1 MVNEWDKDEADSL
14 KGRLSATELMNIVQ
28 ASKGNGILT
37 GMDVTADSPAS
48 MNVDIAAG
56 TFIANNVY
64 RSYGG
69 GSQAITAADGS
80 NDRYDILS
88 GKSDGTVTYTQGT
101 AAATPLVPDL
111 PADEILI
118 AVIYVAAGVSVIN
131 QADICECGL
140 CPVLPVDGDTK
151 MQDALDMNSHRIN
164 NVTDPS
170 ADQDAAT
177 KKYVDDAD
185 TAQDAERDRM
195 HSLEDDQSD
204 ITHYKGTHA
213 GTPDTYKTICDLSGG
228 APYNLLTGVAYGGS
242 MTRIR
247 ITVDGTA
254 TTYTGLDASEAECGQ
269 EAGDKITVISFP
281 PIQATTSLKLE
292 LYRDSSSYNVA
303 YSVWVKSG

>member
-28 ASKGNGILT
+28 TTKGNGVLT
-37 GMDVTADSPAS
+37 GMDVTEDSPAS

-88 GKSDGTVTYTQGT
+88 GKSDGTVTYTAGT

-118 AVIYVAAGVSVIN
+118 AVIYVATGVSVIN
-131 QADICECGL
+131 QADICESGL

-151 MQDALDMNSHRIN
+151 MQDALDMNSHQIN
-164 NVTDPS
+164 NVTDPT
-170 ADQDAAT
+170 AAQDAAT
-177 KKYVDDAD
+177 KNYVDVRLPSGLIVMWHGAI
-185 TAQDAERDRM
+185 ANIP
-195 HSLEDDQSD
+195 SGWL
-204 ITHYKGTHA
+204 
-213 GTPDTYKTICDLSGG
+213 ICDGNNSTPNLLSKFVKGVATAATDPGGTGGSLTHQHTYGG
-228 APYNLLTGVAYGGS
+228 ADSAGWS
-242 MTRIR
+242 R
-247 ITVDGTA
+247 VDGTLRR
-254 TTYTGLDASEAECGQ
+254 TDAQNHE
-269 EAGDKITVISFP
+269 P
-281 PIQATTSLKLE
+281 PYYE
-292 LYRDSSSYNVA
+292 VA
-303 YSVWVKSG
+303 YLMKS